1 VPAGAVLAFLA
12 GALNRLVALVS
23 SSLLAELVPA
33 EDLLSALSLSSAQY
47 NLGRIIGPSLAAL
60 AMAAGGLAAAFFCNA
75 ASFVAVLVSLA
86 IVQLPPR
93 SEHREHDDLCAEIVP
108 GI

>member
-1 VPAGAVLAFLA
+1 LPGGGTAPAAPVSAWRPAG
-12 GALNRLVALVS
+12 
-23 SSLLAELVPA
+23 LVPA